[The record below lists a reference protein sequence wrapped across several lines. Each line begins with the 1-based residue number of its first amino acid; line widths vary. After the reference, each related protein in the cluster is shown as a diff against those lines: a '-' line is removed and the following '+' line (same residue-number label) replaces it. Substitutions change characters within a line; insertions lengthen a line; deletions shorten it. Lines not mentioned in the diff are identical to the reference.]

1 MLNQLFKLLDGNVSH
16 VTTHFLK
23 SEKIAKSAKD
33 RPLFDGH
40 DIISNKIKIQKVLLQ
55 EGYSNIAIP
64 STKVITVESYQ
75 GGKN

>member
-1 MLNQLFKLLDGNVSH
+1 MLNQLFKLLDRNVSH
-16 VTTHFLK
+16 VITHFLK

-33 RPLFDGH
+33 RPFFDGH